1 MILLDPGHGGIDPGA
16 TSRSGDVQ
24 EKIVTLA
31 MARELRRQLEATGRY
46 RVALTRD
53 GDEFVALRDRLALA
67 RAYDADLFISLHAD
81 SERSADVRGLSIYTL
96 SETASDEEA
105 GALASREN
113 RADLIGGIDL
123 SRERPQ
129 VASILID
136 LAQRETMNRSVAFA
150 RMVVAELGREIDLLP
165 TRPHR
170 FAGFAVLRAPDVPS
184 VLIELGYLSNR
195 TEERRLINVGYRR
208 DLARGVVRAVDHYFV
223 ETPPARASP

>member
-1 MILLDPGHGGIDPGA
+1 
-16 TSRSGDVQ
+16 
-24 EKIVTLA
+24 
-31 MARELRRQLEATGRY
+31 MALELRRQLEATGRY
-46 RVALTRD
+46 RVALTRNS
-53 GDEFVALRDRLALA
+53 DEFLALRDRLALA

-105 GALASREN
+105 AALASREN

-150 RMVVAELGREIDLLP
+150 RMVVAELSREIDLLP

-170 FAGFAVLRAPDVPS
+170 FAGFAVLRAPDVPA

-195 TEERRLINVGYRR
+195 VEERRLQSVGYRR
-208 DLARGVVRAVDHYFV
+208 DLARGVVRAIDHYFV
-223 ETPPARASP
+223 EGRVAR